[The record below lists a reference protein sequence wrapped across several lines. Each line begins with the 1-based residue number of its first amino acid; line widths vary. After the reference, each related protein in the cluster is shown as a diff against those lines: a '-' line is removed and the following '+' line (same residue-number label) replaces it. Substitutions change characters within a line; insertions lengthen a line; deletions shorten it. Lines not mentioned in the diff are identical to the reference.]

1 MTDRENNSMQL
12 HWRLIYHTFIMF
24 IVQQVKTLSKLNLH
38 VDYVVKLTSHLHQ
51 QLNWGQHEG
60 YQI

>member
-1 MTDRENNSMQL
+1 M
-12 HWRLIYHTFIMF
+12 YHTFIMF